1 MIIGVFGDG
10 QLGQMMAL
18 AGIPLGHR
26 FRFLGSDQHG
36 PASSVGQWFDVNDA
50 ASRAAFL
57 HGCDVLST
65 ETENVP
71 EHILNEFA
79 ASGIPFRPDAKAVS
93 HSQDRLIEKSLFR
106 SLGIPTPKFLA
117 IQSEHDLELAADSM
131 GLPLVIKTTRLGY
144 DGKGQKWL
152 RDKND
157 VKEVWAL
164 LGNAAPLI
172 AEQAIPFAREL
183 SVVAVRSTSGDK
195 RCYPLAE
202 NHHAHGIL
210 RVSVA
215 PAPRLRPETEKAAFD
230 YATRLLTHLDYVGVM
245 ALELFEMA
253 DGSLL
258 ANEMAPRV
266 HNSGHWSQLG
276 AEVSQFENHVRAITG
291 MALGNTQASRPTA
304 MVNVIGKH
312 HDLAALAGQSGLQ
325 IHRYG
330 KTEREARKLGH
341 INLYAENYQDLNARV
356 QALTPWLPDEP
367 VRLTEE

>member
-1 MIIGVFGDG
+1 MIVGVFGDG

-26 FRFLGSDQHG
+26 FRFLGADPQG
-36 PASSVGQWFDVNDA
+36 PASSVGQWFDVSDA
-50 ASRAAFL
+50 ASRQAFL
-57 HGCDVLST
+57 QGCDVLST

-71 EHILNEFA
+71 EAILNEFA
-79 ASGIPFRPDAKAVS
+79 IANIPFRPDAKAIS
-93 HSQDRLIEKSLFR
+93 NAQDRLIEKTLFR
-106 SLGIPTPKFLA
+106 SLGIPTPRFHA
-117 IQSEHDLELAADSM
+117 IQSEHDLTRAAESM
-131 GLPLVIKTTRLGY
+131 GLPLVIKTTRMGY

-152 RDKND
+152 RDSSE
-157 VKEVWAL
+157 VAEVWAL
-164 LGNAAPLI
+164 LGNAKPLI

-183 SVVAVRSTSGDK
+183 SVVAVRSTRGEV

-210 RVSVA
+210 RVSIA
-215 PAPRLRPETEKAAFD
+215 PAPRMRAETEKAAFD

-276 AEVSQFENHVRAITG
+276 ADVSQFENHVRAITG
-291 MALGNTQASRPTA
+291 MALGDTQAKQPTA
-304 MVNVIGKH
+304 MVNVIGQH
-312 HDLAALAGQSGLQ
+312 HDLSALTSQNALQ

-341 INLYAENYQDLNARV
+341 INLAADDYAALNQRV
-356 QALTPWLPDEP
+356 QSLTPWLPDEP
-367 VRLTEE
+367 VNLQP

>member
-18 AGIPLGHR
+18 AGIPFGHR
-26 FRFLGSDQHG
+26 FRFLGADPTG
-36 PASSVGQWFDVNDA
+36 PASTVGRWFDVNDQA
-50 ASRAAFL
+50 ARSAFL
-57 HGCDVLST
+57 SRCDVLTT

-71 EHILNEFA
+71 EHILQEFA
-79 ASGIPFRPDAKAVS
+79 ASGVPFRPDAKAIA
-93 HSQDRLIEKSLFR
+93 HSQDRLIEKTLFKSLN
-106 SLGIPTPKFLA
+106 IPTARFSA
-117 IQSEHDLELAADSM
+117 IQNEQDLQHAAQSM
-131 GLPLVIKTTRLGY
+131 GLPLVIKTTRMGY

-152 RDKND
+152 RDIQEVND
-157 VKEVWAL
+157 VWQL
-164 LGNAAPLI
+164 LGGAAPLI

-183 SVVAVRSTSGDK
+183 SVVAVRSTAGEI
-195 RCYPLAE
+195 RCYPLSE

-210 RVSVA
+210 RVSIA
-215 PAPRLRPETEKAAFD
+215 PAPELKTETETAAFA

-291 MALGNTQASRPTA
+291 MPLGQTHAKSPTA
-304 MVNVIGKH
+304 MVNVIGTH
-312 HDLAALAGQSGLQ
+312 GDLLPLTSEPALQV
-325 IHRYG
+325 HRYG
-330 KTEREARKLGH
+330 KIEREARKLGH
-341 INLYAENYQDLNARV
+341 INIAANDHDALHKRLQTLLPWMADSAQDFI
-356 QALTPWLPDEP
+356 QD
-367 VRLTEE
+367 